1 MKHRDSRDDEKDE
14 DEDGKNMSSHEFVM
28 RTMIPSSQR
37 ATKEYKNREELIG
50 NFADDVE
57 VQQQTDNYT
66 PPTAKSGEPPQV
78 VASQAAAILNV
89 NPPSFG
95 HTGSKG
101 SRFVK
106 TMSGVM
112 HHKIPSDSRYNA
124 PSNEDFNLGDSSEEE
139 GQEVNDDQAPPVQD
153 VVMIS

>member
-1 MKHRDSRDDEKDE
+1 
-14 DEDGKNMSSHEFVM
+14 MSSHEFVM

-50 NFADDVE
+50 NFAEDVE
-57 VQQQTDNYT
+57 VQQQSDNYT
-66 PPTAKSGEPPQV
+66 PPTAKSGEPPL
-78 VASQAAAILNV
+78 VASQAAVILNV

-95 HTGSKG
+95 GQTGSKG

-124 PSNEDFNLGDSSEEE
+124 PANEDFNLGESSEE
-139 GQEVNDDQAPPVQD
+139 EVNDDQAPPVQD
-153 VVMIS
+153 VVMISQGHSDP